1 MVWRAYLDYRSN
13 TFSSKNCTISS
24 RQGGD
29 FIGFEAH
36 MPPFSTCICGKKLPS
51 SMASRANCKKKLRHY
66 PSCFSNHSEI
76 RQEACTSKCEFTTSV
91 ARNQIAVAKVDRT
104 CVENVGSIVRCSL
117 HCLGGG
123 ERRLQLCCEKM
134 NIDVPAF
141 TTRGRRDQVQVAQV
155 RTSKKN

>member
-51 SMASRANCKKKLRHY
+51 SMASRANCKKKITVRCHLVEGSSMHTGVLV
-66 PSCFSNHSEI
+66 PL
-76 RQEACTSKCEFTTSV
+76 TSV
-91 ARNQIAVAKVDRT
+91 TKYLIGGCYSVVEQTMPLPKSSSGHFIHDISALPNALLQSKAFPTRNSSHSMIR
-104 CVENVGSIVRCSL
+104 SL
-117 HCLGGG
+117 VWNSSYYTAC
-123 ERRLQLCCEKM
+123 M
-134 NIDVPAF
+134 
-141 TTRGRRDQVQVAQV
+141 
-155 RTSKKN
+155 